1 MIDYMLYLWI
11 GFFVLSVIVELN
23 TMSLVAIWFMPGT
36 LIAIVLALLS
46 VPVWIQTAV
55 WLVITVITFA
65 ATWHLSARLRRPK
78 VQPTNAD
85 RIIGQTALVTETI
98 SDREQTGQAKVLGQ
112 IWSAKTDDTAEEIP
126 VGTEVRVVR
135 IEGVK
140 IIVSTI

>member
-1 MIDYMLYLWI
+1 MLDYMLYLWI

-23 TMSLVAIWFMPGT
+23 TMNLIAIWFMPGT
-36 LIAIVLALLS
+36 LVAIVLALFS
-46 VPVWIQTAV
+46 VPVWIQVTV
-55 WLVITVITFA
+55 WLALTIIVFA
-65 ATWHLSARLRRPK
+65 ATGRLSARLRHPK

-85 RIIGQTALVTETI
+85 RVIGQTALVTETI

-112 IWSAKTDDTAEEIP
+112 IWSARTDDTAEEIP

-140 IIVSTI
+140 IIVSAI